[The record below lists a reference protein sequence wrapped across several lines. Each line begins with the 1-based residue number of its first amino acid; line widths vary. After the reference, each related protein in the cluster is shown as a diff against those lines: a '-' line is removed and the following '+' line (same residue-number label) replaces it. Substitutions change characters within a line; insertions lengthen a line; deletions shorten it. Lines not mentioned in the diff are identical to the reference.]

1 MGAQGGSLR
10 GAHRGSLRALV
21 GAGDKI
27 GSATVPFLVV
37 GLALNVADP
46 ASFSVG
52 GPSAWLRTL
61 SIVVLIPGVVL
72 WIWSV
77 VLILAKVP
85 RAELITTGP
94 FGLVKHPLYTFVP
107 LLVLPWAGFLL
118 DSWLGAALG
127 VVMYVAS
134 RRYAPLEEAELAE
147 TFGTRW
153 DDYCG
158 ALLIPWL

>member
-10 GAHRGSLRALV
+10 GAHRGSLRVLV
-21 GAGDKI
+21 GAGNKI
-27 GSATVPFLVV
+27 GLATLPFLVV

-46 ASFSVG
+46 AAFSVG
-52 GPSAWLRTL
+52 GPPAWLRSL
-61 SIVVLIPGVVL
+61 SIVVLIPGIVL

-77 VLILAKVP
+77 VLILTKVP
-85 RAELITTGP
+85 RAELIATGP
-94 FGLVKHPLYTFVP
+94 FALVKHPLYSFVP
-107 LLVLPWAGFLL
+107 LLVLPWVGFLL
-118 DSWLGAALG
+118 DSWLGAVLG

-158 ALLIPWL
+158 ELWIPWL

>member
-10 GAHRGSLRALV
+10 GAHPRGLRSLV
-21 GAGDKI
+21 GVGDKI
-27 GSATVPFLVV
+27 GLATLPFLVV
-37 GLALNVADP
+37 GLALNVAYP
-46 ASFSVG
+46 WAFSVG
-52 GPSAWLRTL
+52 GPPAWLRTL

-77 VLILAKVP
+77 VLVLTKVP

-94 FGLVKHPLYTFVP
+94 FALVKHPLYTFVP

-127 VVMYVAS
+127 VVMYLAD

-147 TFGTRW
+147 AFGSGW

-158 ALLIPWL
+158 ELLIPWL